1 MAKTRLKINSQFPE
15 FTKLATTGSCK
26 DVPHGGFI
34 GTDLL
39 ALSAS
44 EFNDNIDLVLFV
56 SCPVVSYK
64 S

>member
-1 MAKTRLKINSQFPE
+1 MAKTRLKINGQFPE
-15 FTKLATTGSCK
+15 FTKLATTGTSK
-26 DVPHGGFI
+26 ISTRGGFI
-34 GTDLL
+34 GTDVL